1 VVTEELVVALSSG
14 EIYLGSMGHPDYARP
29 DVMGEVVN
37 LAFLTL
43 DRAENNQS
51 SGIWITDPVSQ
62 NLGDRVRVGS
72 PTQVDFKGIEKKV
85 TLYELRDEL
94 KK

>member
-1 VVTEELVVALSSG
+1 
-14 EIYLGSMGHPDYARP
+14 
-29 DVMGEVVN
+29 MGEVVN

-62 NLGDRVRVGS
+62 NLGDRFGVGS
-72 PTQVDFKGIEKKV
+72 PTRVDFKGYREKATIYQV
-85 TLYELRDEL
+85 RDEL
-94 KK
+94 EK